1 VPPTTTPTPGGPD
14 GTTASLR
21 IIPPVD
27 APDLPGGLLTLID
40 PISAEIPPSHGPT
53 TFVWDWTGDSLP
65 SKYGFEVRVWLP
77 GEPQASVHDAVL
89 ENRAGL
95 IEKIGPNRYQL
106 KVGDIRFAEG
116 VLGREGIYN
125 WTVAIVQISPDYSD
139 LDLQAVPTRFKYEPF
154 PAGR

>member
-1 VPPTTTPTPGGPD
+1 
-14 GTTASLR
+14 
-21 IIPPVD
+21 
-27 APDLPGGLLTLID
+27 
-40 PISAEIPPSHGPT
+40 
-53 TFVWDWTGDSLP
+53 
-65 SKYGFEVRVWLP
+65 VRVWPP
-77 GEPQASVHDAVL
+77 GDPPPSVHDAVL